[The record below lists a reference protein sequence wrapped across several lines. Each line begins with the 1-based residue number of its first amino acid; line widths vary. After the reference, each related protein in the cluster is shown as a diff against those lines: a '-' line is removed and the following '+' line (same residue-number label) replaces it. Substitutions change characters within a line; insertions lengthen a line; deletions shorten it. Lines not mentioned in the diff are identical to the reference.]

1 MGQVSGRVVQDTS
14 LTAPA
19 QHKNNPADLPTIRL
33 ARNDTVL
40 QELSFDVPQI
50 LIGRTEDNDI
60 SIPSSYVS
68 RHHILL
74 FRHGDATI
82 LVDLNSTNGTFVNSQ
97 RVYNHRLAH
106 NDEITIDT
114 HSMFVSYR
122 ITFSDPSMKSHG
134 GSQEIDPED
143 AVIAKALANFG
154 SLLAKGDTYLLPT
167 LSEDVPTVVGFVDD
181 R

>member
-1 MGQVSGRVVQDTS
+1 MRILSGRAANDSYLATS
-14 LTAPA
+14 ERHPCKA
-19 QHKNNPADLPTIRL
+19 ADLPTLKLI
-33 ARNDTVL
+33 RNDTVL
-40 QELSFDVPQI
+40 QEISLDAPQI

-74 FRHGDATI
+74 FRNSDATI
-82 LVDLNSTNGTFVNSQ
+82 LVDLNSTNGTFVNST

-106 NDEITIDT
+106 DDEITIDM

-122 ITFSDPSMKSHG
+122 ITFSDPSMAGRGTSK
-134 GSQEIDPED
+134 EISPED

-154 SLLAKGDTYLLPT
+154 DLLAKGDTYLLPT
-167 LSEDVPTVVGFVDD
+167 LSEDVPTVACFVDD

>member
-1 MGQVSGRVVQDTS
+1 MGHVSGRVIHDS
-14 LTAPA
+14 CHTAPER
-19 QHKNNPADLPTIRL
+19 HTSKPADLPTIKL
-33 ARNDTVL
+33 TRNDTVL

-74 FRHGDATI
+74 FRNGDSTI
-82 LVDLNSTNGTFVNSQ
+82 LVDLNSTNGTFVNSK

-106 NDEITIDT
+106 NDEITIDL
-114 HSMFVSYR
+114 HSMFVTYR
-122 ITFSDPSMKSHG
+122 ITFSDPSMAAHG
-134 GSQEIDPED
+134 TSNEIDPED

>member
-1 MGQVSGRVVQDTS
+1 MGHISDRVVHDSCRTVPERHS
-14 LTAPA
+14 SKPA
-19 QHKNNPADLPTIRL
+19 ALPTL
-33 ARNDTVL
+33 QLTRNDTVL
-40 QELSFDVPQI
+40 QELSFDAPQI

-74 FRHGDATI
+74 FRNGDSTI
-82 LVDLNSTNGTFVNSQ
+82 LVDLNSTNGTFVNSK

-106 NDEITIDT
+106 NDVISIDQ
-114 HSMFVSYR
+114 HSMFVTYR
-122 ITFSDPSMKSHG
+122 ITFSDPSMAVQGRSK
-134 GSQEIDPED
+134 EIDPED

-154 SLLAKGDTYLLPT
+154 DLLAKGDTYLLPT
-167 LSEDVPTVVGFVDD
+167 LSEDVPTVVCFVDD

>member
-1 MGQVSGRVVQDTS
+1 MGQVSGRIVLDSSFAT
-14 LTAPA
+14 PA
-19 QHKNNPADLPTIRL
+19 RQKSRPADLPTLKL
-33 ARNDTVL
+33 ARNETVL
-40 QELSFDVPQI
+40 QELSFDSPQI

-74 FRHGDATI
+74 FRNGDATI
-82 LVDLNSTNGTFVNSQ
+82 LVDLNSTNGTFVNSK

-106 NDEITIDT
+106 NDEITIDL

-122 ITFSDPSMKSHG
+122 ITFSDPSMAARGASM
-134 GSQEIDPED
+134 EIDPED
-143 AVIAKALANFG
+143 AVIAKALARFG
-154 SLLAKGDTYLLPT
+154 NLLAKGDTYLLPT

>member
-1 MGQVSGRVVQDTS
+1 MLRQRSKKDAALTEAKRRSGKLAV
-14 LTAPA
+14 
-19 QHKNNPADLPTIRL
+19 LPTL
-33 ARNDTVL
+33 KLTRNETVL
-40 QELSFDVPQI
+40 QELSFDVPQL

-74 FRHGDATI
+74 FRNSDSTI
-82 LVDLNSTNGTFVNSQ
+82 LVDLNSKNGTFVNLK
-97 RVYNHRLAH
+97 RVYNYKLAH
-106 NDEITIDT
+106 DDVISMDL
-114 HSMFVSYR
+114 HSKFVSYR
-122 ITFSDPSMKSHG
+122 IQYSDPSMAVHG
-134 GSQEIDPED
+134 TSQEIDPKD
-143 AVIAKALANFG
+143 AVIAKALTSFG

>member
-1 MGQVSGRVVQDTS
+1 MGQVSGGVVQDTS

-19 QHKNNPADLPTIRL
+19 RHKNNPADLPTIKL
-33 ARNDTVL
+33 VRNDTVL

-122 ITFSDPSMKSHG
+122 ITFSDPFMDSHG

>member
-1 MGQVSGRVVQDTS
+1 MGHVSGRVIHDSCLTVPERHTS
-14 LTAPA
+14 KPA
-19 QHKNNPADLPTIRL
+19 TLPTL
-33 ARNDTVL
+33 QLTRNDTVL

-60 SIPSSYVS
+60 AIPSSYVS

-74 FRHGDATI
+74 FRNGDSTI
-82 LVDLNSTNGTFVNSQ
+82 LVDLNSTNGTFVNSK

-106 NDEITIDT
+106 DDAITIDL
-114 HSMFVSYR
+114 HSMFVTYR
-122 ITFSDPSMKSHG
+122 ITFSDPSMAAQGRPK
-134 GSQEIDPED
+134 EIDPED

-154 SLLAKGDTYLLPT
+154 NLLAKGDTYLLPT

>member
-1 MGQVSGRVVQDTS
+1 MGHISGRVVHDSCRTVPERQS
-14 LTAPA
+14 RKPA
-19 QHKNNPADLPTIRL
+19 ALPML
-33 ARNDTVL
+33 QLERNETVL

-74 FRHGDATI
+74 FRNGDSTI
-82 LVDLNSTNGTFVNSQ
+82 LVDLNSTNGTFVNSK

-106 NDEITIDT
+106 DDVITIDL
-114 HSMFVSYR
+114 HSMFVTYR
-122 ITFSDPSMKSHG
+122 IAFSDPSMAAQGRSK
-134 GSQEIDPED
+134 EIDPED

-154 SLLAKGDTYLLPT
+154 DLLAKGDTYLLPT

>member
-1 MGQVSGRVVQDTS
+1 MGNLSGRAIHDS
-14 LTAPA
+14 CLTVPERHSSKPVD
-19 QHKNNPADLPTIRL
+19 QPTIRL
-33 ARNDTVL
+33 TRNETVL
-40 QELSFDVPQI
+40 QELSFDAPQI

-74 FRHGDATI
+74 FRSGDSTI
-82 LVDLNSTNGTFVNSQ
+82 LVDLNTTNGTFVNSK
-97 RVYNHRLAH
+97 RVYNHKLAH
-106 NDEITIDT
+106 DDEITIDL
-114 HSMFVSYR
+114 HSMFVTYR
-122 ITFSDPSMKSHG
+122 IQFSDPSMALHG
-134 GSQEIDPED
+134 TSQEIDPED

-154 SLLAKGDTYLLPT
+154 DLLAKGDTYLLPT

>member
-1 MGQVSGRVVQDTS
+1 MGNLSSRAIHDS
-14 LTAPA
+14 RLTAAERHSSKPA
-19 QHKNNPADLPTIRL
+19 VLPTL
-33 ARNDTVL
+33 KLTRNETVL

-50 LIGRTEDNDI
+50 LIGRTEDNDV

-74 FRHGDATI
+74 FRNDDSTI
-82 LVDLNSTNGTFVNSQ
+82 LVDLNSTNGTFVNSK
-97 RVYNHRLAH
+97 RVYNHKLAH
-106 NDEITIDT
+106 DDVITIDL
-114 HSMFVSYR
+114 HSMFVTYR
-122 ITFSDPSMKSHG
+122 IRFSDPSMAVHSTSK
-134 GSQEIDPED
+134 EIDPKD

-154 SLLAKGDTYLLPT
+154 NLLAKGDTYLLPT

>member
-1 MGQVSGRVVQDTS
+1 MGQVSGRVIHDSSFTVPERHNRK
-14 LTAPA
+14 PA
-19 QHKNNPADLPTIRL
+19 TLPTLQL
-33 ARNDTVL
+33 ARNETVL

-60 SIPSSYVS
+60 SIPSAFVS

-74 FRHGDATI
+74 FRNGDSTI

-114 HSMFVSYR
+114 HSMFVTYR
-122 ITFSDPSMKSHG
+122 ITFSDPSMDGHG
-134 GSQEIDPED
+134 GSKEIDPED